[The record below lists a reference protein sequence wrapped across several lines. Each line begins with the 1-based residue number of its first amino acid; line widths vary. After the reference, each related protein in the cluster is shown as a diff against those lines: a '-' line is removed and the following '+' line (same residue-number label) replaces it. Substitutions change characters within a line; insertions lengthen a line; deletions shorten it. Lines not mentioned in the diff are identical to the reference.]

1 MGTPK
6 RAKRGKETEEVF
18 DKIPQIN
25 VRPKPDPGNAEN
37 TNKNKWK
44 KKPSYIYVYYFQT
57 VQKHR

>member
-25 VRPKPDPGNAEN
+25 VRPKPDLGNAEN

-44 KKPSYIYVYYFQT
+44 KKTILHLCILFPNCT
-57 VQKHR
+57 KT